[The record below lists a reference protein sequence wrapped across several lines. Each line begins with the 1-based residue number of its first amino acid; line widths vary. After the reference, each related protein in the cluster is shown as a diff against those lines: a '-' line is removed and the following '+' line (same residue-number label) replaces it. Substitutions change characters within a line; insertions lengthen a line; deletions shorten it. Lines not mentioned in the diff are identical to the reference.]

1 MIVGNEKDDNL
12 LRYYRKSTE
21 NTTSVL
27 EYKLNFTL
35 NPIKTIPMFAKLKL
49 NLAIISAAAIVVTA
63 TVTAPYTK
71 MFGKH
76 YNKNQDY
83 TCCKGD
89 QLVSHHYYTV
99 NVLWLTV
106 SDGYTDEVIGK
117 PQPGE
122 CNIKCVD

>member
-1 MIVGNEKDDNL
+1 MKGWNEINNSVL
-12 LRYYRKSTE
+12 PYYTKSIE
-21 NTTSVL
+21 NTTIINQHNH
-27 EYKLNFTL
+27 NFVS
-35 NPIKTIPMFAKLKL
+35 NPIKLNPMFAKLKL
-49 NLAIISAAAIVVTA
+49 NVAIISIAALIVTA

-76 YNKNQDY
+76 YNNNQDY

-89 QLVSHHYYTV
+89 QLVAHHYYTV

-122 CNIKCVD
+122 CNIKCND